1 MAEIEST
8 LVPEPVKVAR
18 YSAVAI
24 LLHWT
29 IAMLMLFQLALGH
42 FMGPGRTPLSF
53 ARFQLHKSVGVTIL
67 LLTVLR
73 LLWRLVKKPPAPSV
87 GGWEGALAKLVHV
100 AFYGLLLAL
109 PITGWII
116 VSASPT
122 QIPTLLYGL
131 VHWPHLPG
139 VAPSAALSHSMEEVH
154 EWLGWLAILA
164 IALHVAGALKHQILD
179 RDLTFAR
186 MVPGA
191 GRGFDA
197 RLWLAGV
204 VALGAILFGVLIR
217 PPVPALHAAPPPSA
231 AAEPAPVASS
241 AAPAMAPTAPVPAP
255 SATPT
260 PTPTATTA
268 PAGALAN
275 WKVQAG
281 KRLGF
286 TTSWSG
292 DAVTGS
298 FTSWDAAIAFG
309 TDALDRSHVKVT
321 IQTGSAR
328 TGQEQ
333 PDSTLPTDDWFATS
347 MFPTATFEAR
357 SFKKT
362 GADHY
367 VASGTLTIRG
377 KSKPLSLP
385 FTLKIDGDTAKMTG
399 SATIDRTA
407 YGVGFAG
414 TDEIPADVKLNI
426 SLTAKRK

>member
-1 MAEIEST
+1 MAEIAPQPAPRLERI
-8 LVPEPVKVAR
+8 AR
-18 YSAVAI
+18 YSTVAI
-24 LLHWT
+24 VLHWA
-29 IAMLMLFQLALGH
+29 IAALMLFQLALGH

-53 ARFQLHKSVGVTIL
+53 ARFQLHKSVGITIL
-67 LLTVLR
+67 LLTLLR
-73 LLWRLVKKPPAPSV
+73 LLWRLVKKPPAASV

-109 PITGWII
+109 PITGWVI

-131 VHWPHLPG
+131 VHWPHVPG
-139 VAPSAALSHSMEEVH
+139 VGPNEGRSHSMEEVH
-154 EWLGWLAILA
+154 EWLAWLAILA
-164 IALHVAGALKHQILD
+164 IALHLAGALKHQILD

-186 MVPGA
+186 MAPGA

-197 RLWLAGV
+197 RLWLAGFL
-204 VALGAILFGVLIR
+204 ALGALVLGVTIR
-217 PPVPALHAAPPPSA
+217 PPVPVVKPAPAAP
-231 AAEPAPVASS
+231 EPAPVA
-241 AAPAMAPTAPVPAP
+241 AEPVPAPAPSAAP

-260 PTPTATTA
+260 PTVTETAAT
-268 PAGALAN
+268 GALAD
-275 WKVQAG
+275 WKVQSG

-286 TTSWSG
+286 ATTWSG
-292 DAVTGS
+292 DPVTGS
-298 FTSWDAAIAFG
+298 FTSWDADITFG
-309 TDALDRSHVKVT
+309 ADALDKSHVKVT

-347 MFPTATFEAR
+347 MFPTATFEAH

-362 GADHY
+362 GTDRY

-407 YGVGFAG
+407 FGVGFAG
-414 TDEIPADVKLNI
+414 TDEIPAEVKLSV
-426 SLTAKRK
+426 SLTAKRKQP

>member
-8 LVPEPVKVAR
+8 VAPEPVKLAR
-18 YSAVAI
+18 YSTVAI
-24 LLHWT
+24 ALHWT
-29 IAMLMLFQLALGH
+29 IAALMLFQLALGH

-53 ARFQLHKSVGVTIL
+53 ARFQLHKSVGITIL

-139 VAPSAALSHSMEEVH
+139 VAPSEALSHSMEEVH
-154 EWLGWLAILA
+154 EWLAWLAILA

-186 MVPGA
+186 MAPGA
-191 GRGFDA
+191 GRGFDG
-197 RLWLAGV
+197 RLWLAGL
-204 VALGAILFGVLIR
+204 VALGAIVFGVLIR
-217 PPVPALHAAPPPSA
+217 PPVPALHAAAPPPA
-231 AAEPAPVASS
+231 AAEPTPLASE
-241 AAPAMAPTAPVPAP
+241 PAPTPTPPVPAA

-260 PTPTATTA
+260 PTPTESAA
-268 PAGALAN
+268 PTGALAS
-275 WKVQAG
+275 WKVQSG

-286 TTSWSG
+286 ATTWSG
-292 DAVTGS
+292 EAVTGS
-298 FTSWDAAIAFG
+298 FTSWSADIAFG
-309 TDALDRSHVKVT
+309 ADALDKSHVTVT

-333 PDSTLPTDDWFATS
+333 PDSTLPTDDWFATA
-347 MFPTATFEAR
+347 MFPTASFEAR

-362 GADHY
+362 GADRY
-367 VASGTLTIRG
+367 VANGTLTIRG

-407 YGVGFAG
+407 FGVGFAG
-414 TDEIPADVKLNI
+414 TDEIPADVKLNV